1 MAKIFKTPIDL
12 EINDALLCFY
22 GIKKGEARIK
32 LGDFEITELKPF
44 KLQYS
49 FKSACFM
56 LDIKDTSTLKKLLEK
71 HEIEWYKPLEN
82 DTNYIHHNDLVLLL
96 SKMIKA
102 KGHDSIADAVKDCY
116 LQEKN
121 DQVKQEN

>member
-1 MAKIFKTPIDL
+1 MAKIFKTPIEL
-12 EINDALLCFY
+12 EINEAMLCFY
-22 GIKKGEARIK
+22 GINKGEARIK

-82 DTNYIHHNDLVLLL
+82 DTNYIHHNDLVMLL

-121 DQVKQEN
+121 DQIKQEN